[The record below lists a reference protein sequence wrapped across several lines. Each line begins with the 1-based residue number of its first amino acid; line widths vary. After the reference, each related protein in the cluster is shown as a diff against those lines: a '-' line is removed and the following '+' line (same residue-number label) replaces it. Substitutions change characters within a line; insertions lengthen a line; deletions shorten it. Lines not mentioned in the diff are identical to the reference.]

1 MKRYLAL
8 WIVGFALTP
17 AQFTQDQAE
26 RRAACMDTCM
36 HERPNPELQR
46 EEVLALE
53 RETARAIQLKNPAF
67 FNRLYSEDFSGV
79 SSRGE
84 VMNKASLVNALQQT
98 DVTYQTLSASR
109 IKVRIYRDTAVATSL
124 WSIRLIVNGQPMSSQ
139 LLTTHVY
146 VYGPGGYQAVS
157 SQTTVLPPYIS
168 LPL

>member
-1 MKRYLAL
+1 MKWFLAL
-8 WIVGFALTP
+8 WGIGLALTP
-17 AQFTQDQAE
+17 GQLGQDVYE
-26 RRAACMDTCM
+26 RRAACMDVCM
-36 HERPNPELQR
+36 RERPNPDLQR

-84 VMNKASLVNALQQT
+84 VMTKAGLLNSLQQT
-98 DVTYQTLSASR
+98 DVVYQTFSASR

-124 WSIRLIVNGQPMSSQ
+124 WSMRLTVNGQPVSSQ
-139 LLTTHVY
+139 MMVTHVY
-146 VYGPGGYQAVS
+146 VYGPSGYQAIS
-157 SQTTVLPPYIS
+157 SQTTLLPPYIS